1 MGIAGLWPL
10 LEPTCQP
17 VSLESLEGKILA
29 VDVSIWIYQ
38 AQLGYPGDIRCP
50 HLALLV
56 SRLCK
61 LLYYKIRP
69 VFVFD
74 GEAVPSFKRRV
85 LNERRL
91 RKHADEVGLTHAK
104 KRHLLDLAS
113 GPQTQA
119 EIEAV
124 KNKLTSTTSKRQRFE
139 NDLFDILPTN
149 PVEVVD
155 LSDDDED
162 IVVLEE
168 KRADRESPPSR
179 TIDFL
184 MDERERIRASRLKP
198 SQIPSDSK
206 SFSDFQLQ
214 RLLLRSRL
222 NNHIQQLCENREPEI
237 PKEYLPD
244 AYTQHP
250 LFAIAD
256 NDEEDSSTDES
267 EEGEFYSKT
276 TMIEEHAKR
285 NVGHRMADPV
295 ILRTDDWSSD
305 SGTDDFIDVPSTD
318 SVIEQYLLEEKPD
331 TKEEVQ
337 EQKPSSSQTS
347 GAIESAVNE
356 ESEDSK
362 PSSSKDVDDQWEPAL
377 DDEIQWVDRQDNG
390 DSVAARNRDSEL
402 YKDLQAS
409 LSDLYVLSKSNFEFL
424 SACGFPWIE
433 APGEAEAQCVE
444 LERLGLVQGVVSDD
458 SDVWAFGVKNVYR
471 HLFSKTKNVQHYGS
485 RIIQQSLGLSQSEFV
500 GIAILSGGD
509 YSSGLAGVGV
519 VNAIELL
526 SEFSVARSSD
536 EDRSQE
542 AETISTLRK
551 MEEWLNTFESDVEIP
566 EPIAIRRKLRALIK
580 KNNEMD
586 RIKLVAN
593 PDVVAAYFRPNVDKS
608 NERFRWKSV
617 DVEKVRSLLYVR
629 LGWDDAKF
637 ERQTLIALQRWNDFI
652 TGKTS
657 YQRHITSYTHKLQ
670 QSPDE
675 QKTTLTKRVET
686 ALAKLA
692 KKTGSSS
699 NLAAIATQPPKPPTR
714 KAPQRKGRSTKKRGR
729 SSRSS
734 VSPQDLQ
741 LSEESDSD
749 E

>member
-1 MGIAGLWPL
+1 M
-10 LEPTCQP
+10 
-17 VSLESLEGKILA
+17 
-29 VDVSIWIYQ
+29 
-38 AQLGYPGDIRCP
+38 
-50 HLALLV
+50 
-56 SRLCK
+56 SRLQSDGSTFRK
-61 LLYYKIRP
+61 GIDYRSRP
-69 VFVFD
+69 HIS
-74 GEAVPSFKRRV
+74 AYLNVPLEIAPKDERSPSRKGLFSHLSRTRSRTRTIV
-85 LNERRL
+85 SDLPEDSRALNPS
-91 RKHADEVGLTHAK
+91 AG
-104 KRHLLDLAS
+104 S
-113 GPQTQA
+113 QTQS

-139 NDLFDILPTN
+139 NDLFDILPAN

-168 KRADRESPPSR
+168 KRADRDSPPSR
-179 TIDFL
+179 TIDLL

-206 SFSDFQLQ
+206 TFSDFQLQ

-244 AYTQHP
+244 AYSQHP

-256 NDEEDSSTDES
+256 NDEEESSTGES
-267 EEGEFYSKT
+267 EEEQFYSKT
-276 TMIEEHAKR
+276 TMIEDLAKR
-285 NVGHRMADPV
+285 NAGHRAADPV

-318 SVIEQYLLEEKPD
+318 SVIEQYLLEEKPG

-337 EQKPSSSQTS
+337 EEKADTKEEPLEEKPSTSKTSDVVESS
-347 GAIESAVNE
+347 ANE
-356 ESEDSK
+356 ESQDSK
-362 PSSSKDVDDQWEPAL
+362 FSSSKDTDDQWEPAL

-402 YKDLQAS
+402 YKDLQ
-409 LSDLYVLSKSNFEFL
+409 EFL

-526 SEFSVARSSD
+526 SEFAVTRSAD
-536 EDRSQE
+536 EGRSLE
-542 AETISTLRK
+542 AETLSTLKK
-551 MEEWLNTFESDVEIP
+551 MEEWLKTFESDVETP
-566 EPIAIRRKLRALIK
+566 EPIAIRRKLRTLIK

-608 NERFRWKSV
+608 KEKFRWKSV
-617 DVEKVRSLLYVR
+617 DVEKVRALLYTR

-699 NLAAIATQPPKPPTR
+699 NPAAIATQPPKPPAR
-714 KAPQRKGRSTKKRGR
+714 KLPQRKGRPAKKRAK

-734 VSPQDLQ
+734 ASPQDLQ

-749 E
+749 ELSVV